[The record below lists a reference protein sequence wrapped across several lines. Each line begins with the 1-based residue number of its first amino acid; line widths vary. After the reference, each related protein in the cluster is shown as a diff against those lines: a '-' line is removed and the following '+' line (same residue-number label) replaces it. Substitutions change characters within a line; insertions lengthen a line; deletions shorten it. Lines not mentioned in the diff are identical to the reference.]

1 MECKP
6 PAKGRP
12 KGKTQ
17 TASAR
22 KKQKKASLERKKERT
37 IDIGVLKGEWTQ
49 LKTKLNLNSDE
60 ELAAVLLRKFAETA
74 TEQRPPMKRR

>member
-6 PAKGRP
+6 PAKVRP

-22 KKQKKASLERKKERT
+22 KRQKKASLDRKKERT

-60 ELAAVLLRKFAETA
+60 VFIFPQHK
-74 TEQRPPMKRR
+74 QNKVGNHKP